1 MFLRC
6 LSMMFQREST
16 DSVRMSTRKKVAMNV
31 HLNLEKEHSAAPR
44 EINSEDRVPVWF
56 KHYDK
61 DVPHTLMP
69 YPDRTLID
77 VLAESAR
84 RSPTHPALLFQ
95 GATMSYGRLEKLST
109 TLAGAL
115 IELGIKPGD
124 RVALLLPNCPQII
137 LSFFGVWKAGGMVV
151 PLNPLYIE
159 HELEHALRESG
170 SETIIVLTPFY
181 KKVKA
186 IQSNTRLR
194 NVLATN
200 IKEYLPS
207 VKRILFTLLKEKK
220 DGHRI
225 SLQAGDFQLTN
236 LLRRNKK
243 LPQYDRQI
251 KPSDP
256 AILLFSGGT
265 TGTPKAAIGTHH
277 GLFIAGTQIRTWFGR
292 LLVEWDDIIMLNMP
306 LFHAYGLAGV
316 LATGLAGHN
325 TFSLIPNPRDLDDL
339 LTTIQKVRPAFLPGV
354 PTLFNALL
362 NHPRVKSGQVDM
374 TSLKLCIS
382 GASSL
387 MAGTKERFERLTG
400 GRIVEAYAMTESMLG
415 CTVSP
420 VLGLYK
426 PGSIGIPLPDVEIR
440 IVDVETCQTDQE
452 PGQIGEILLRAPQI
466 MQGYWNNP
474 EETAHIL
481 RDGWLYTGD
490 IGYQDEDGYA
500 FIVDRKKD
508 LIKPG
513 GFQVWPR
520 EVEEVI
526 AAHPAVL
533 EVCVAGIPDAHYVEA
548 VKAWVVLRP
557 DQQVSGP
564 ELRAYCRKKLA
575 GYKVP
580 KFVEICESLPK
591 STVGK
596 ILKREL
602 VKSANE
608 TGVAA

>member
-1 MFLRC
+1 
-6 LSMMFQREST
+6 
-16 DSVRMSTRKKVAMNV
+16 MNV
-31 HLNLEKEHSAAPR
+31 HLNLEKEQPAAPQAAKSGN
-44 EINSEDRVPVWF
+44 EVPVWF

-61 DVPHTLMP
+61 DVPHTLRP
-69 YPDRTLID
+69 YPDRTLMD
-77 VLAESAR
+77 VLAESAEQR
-84 RSPTHPALLFQ
+84 PAHPALLFQ
-95 GATMSYGRLEKLST
+95 GQAISYSRLERLSSA
-109 TLAGAL
+109 LAGAL
-115 IELGIKPGD
+115 IGLGVKPGD
-124 RVALLLPNCPQII
+124 RVALLLPNTPQII
-137 LSFFGVWKAGGMVV
+137 LSFFGTWKAGGIVV
-151 PLNPLYIE
+151 ALNPLYTE
-159 HELEHALRESG
+159 RELQYALVESG
-170 SETIIVLTPFY
+170 AETVILLTPFY
-181 KKVKA
+181 EKVKA
-186 IQSNTRLR
+186 VQPHTKVR
-194 NVLATN
+194 NVIATN
-200 IKEYLPS
+200 VKEYLSPL
-207 VKRILFTLLKEKK
+207 KRMLFTFLKEKK

-225 SLQAGDFQLTN
+225 TLKTGDFRFQN
-236 LLRRNKK
+236 LLRRNRKP
-243 LPQYDRQI
+243 PQEYPAP
-251 KPSDP
+251 KPADP
-256 AILLFSGGT
+256 AVLLFSGGT

-277 GLFIAGTQIRTWFGR
+277 ALLIAGTQIRAWFGK
-292 LLVEWDDIIMLNMP
+292 LLVDWDDIIMMNMP

-316 LATGLAGHN
+316 LATGLVGHN
-325 TFSLIPNPRDLDDL
+325 KFVLIPNPRDLDDV
-339 LTTIQKVRPAFLPGV
+339 LTTIQTIRPAFLPGV

-387 MAGTKERFERLTG
+387 MAETKDRFERLTG

-426 PGSIGIPLPDVEIR
+426 PGSIGIPLPDVQIR
-440 IVDVETCQTDQE
+440 IVDVETGQTNLE

-474 EETAHIL
+474 EETANIL

-580 KFVEICESLPK
+580 KFVEICDSLPK

-602 VKSANE
+602 LAREKK
-608 TGVAA
+608 

>member
-1 MFLRC
+1 MIERI
-6 LSMMFQREST
+6 
-16 DSVRMSTRKKVAMNV
+16 
-31 HLNLEKEHSAAPR
+31 HSGSDQTIVSHDIHAD
-44 EINSEDRVPVWF
+44 DRLPVWI

-61 DVPHTLMP
+61 DVPSTLMP
-69 YPDRTLID
+69 YPERTLVD
-77 VLAESAR
+77 VVAESASQR
-84 RSPTHPALLFQ
+84 PSHPALLFQ
-95 GATMSYGRLEKLST
+95 GETISYGKLERLSSVF
-109 TLAGAL
+109 AGAL
-115 IELGIKPGD
+115 VKLGVKPGD

-137 LSFFGVWKAGGMVV
+137 LSFFGIWKAGGMVV
-151 PLNPLYIE
+151 PLNPLYTE
-159 HELEHALRESG
+159 RELEHALRESG
-170 SETIIVLTPFY
+170 AETIVVLTPFY
-181 KKVKA
+181 NKVKA
-186 IQSNTRLR
+186 IQPNTRLR
-194 NVLATN
+194 NVVATN
-200 IKEYLPS
+200 IKEYLPPI
-207 VKRILFTLLKEKK
+207 KRILFTLLKEKR

-225 SLQAGDFQLTN
+225 SLQAGDFWLTN
-236 LLRRNKK
+236 LLRSNKK
-243 LPQYDRQI
+243 LPQHYRQT

-265 TGTPKAAIGTHH
+265 TGTPKAAIGTQHA
-277 GLFIAGTQIRTWFGR
+277 LFIAGTQIRTWFKN
-292 LLVEWDDIIMLNMP
+292 LLADWDDIIMLNMP
-306 LFHAYGLAGV
+306 LFHAYGLVGV
-316 LATGLAGHN
+316 LATGLVGHN

-339 LTTIQKVRPAFLPGV
+339 LATIQKVRPAFLPGV
-354 PTLFNALL
+354 PTLYNALL
-362 NHPRVKSGQVDM
+362 NHPKVKSGQVDL

-387 MAGTKERFERLTG
+387 LAETKQRFEKITG

-415 CTVSP
+415 ATVSP
-420 VLGLYK
+420 VFGMYK
-426 PGSIGIPLPDVEIR
+426 PGSIGIPLPDVELR
-440 IVDVETCQTDQE
+440 ITDVET
-452 PGQIGEILLRAPQI
+452 GQLDLGSGEVGEILLRAPQI
-466 MQGYWNNP
+466 MKGYWNNP
-474 EETAHIL
+474 EETANIL

-490 IGYQDEDGYA
+490 IGYQDEDGYV

-557 DQQVSGP
+557 DQQVSGS

-596 ILKREL
+596 ILRREL
-602 VKSANE
+602 VKSARE
-608 TGVAA
+608 SGAAT